1 MNKVKHIFAF
11 IILLNLFSCT
21 TPLILNYGIKNLE
34 EIQNNINIGKSNI
47 NDVRK
52 LLGEAIIKEYPD
64 EKNWIY
70 IEVVKQKNFFGGVNN
85 IKNNMLILSFD
96 DKGILKDKNLLTLKD
111 IKNLKFDTTETKT
124 LAIDNQITKKFFAS
138 MRKRLKSRAEQKTD
152 LE

>member
-138 MRKRLKSRAEQKTD
+138 IRKRIQNTSNTQASK
-152 LE
+152 